1 LKISDI
7 LRPLKEMIP
16 ANEPVKMPEDIP
28 SILTEASVIGKTRSN
43 GEKGEEVISKLRL
56 TNKLLSYNISKF
68 ETVIDNLNDGIII
81 LDSSSRIL
89 AINHIME
96 QLLGL
101 KRGEVKGKHISEC
114 VCSNEIFNFILENYE
129 SIDKLVEKTA
139 DINVTS
145 SNLRVS
151 YKTLIRDDGNACGS
165 LLIAKDITSQKLAE
179 QAKVEFLSHVSHELK
194 SPINTIKG
202 YTEMIIKGEVKNKET
217 LMEFANTV
225 NEEADRLASLINNLL
240 NLTKIERGSLALSKS
255 MTRSKEFIENV
266 FKIATYQKKKLMN
279 YELIIP
285 EKLPPINIDKE
296 FMGTVLINLIGN
308 ATKYTPEKGRVTV
321 KVEETGDKIMI
332 HIIDTGIGIS
342 EEDISH
348 IFEKFYRSTDE
359 KVRKQTGHGLG
370 LSIAKQIV
378 ELHDGEIMVISKRG
392 EGSQFTVVLPIEE
405 GYFLE

>member
-1 LKISDI
+1 
-7 LRPLKEMIP
+7 MMP
-16 ANEPVKMPEDIP
+16 ANEPVKTIEDIP
-28 SILTEASVIGKTRSN
+28 SILTEASLIGKTKNN
-43 GEKGEEVISKLRL
+43 GEKGEDVISKLRL

-114 VCSNEIFNFILENYE
+114 ACNNEIFNFILEHYE

-151 YKTLIRDDGNACGS
+151 YKTLIRGDGNACGS

-255 MTRSKEFIENV
+255 MTRSKEFVENV
-266 FKIATYQKKKLMN
+266 FKIATSQKKKLIN

-285 EKLPPINIDKE
+285 DKLPPMNIDKE

-308 ATKYTPEKGRVTV
+308 ATKYTPEKGRITV

-342 EEDISH
+342 EEDIPH
-348 IFEKFYRSTDE
+348 IFEKFYRSADE

-378 ELHDGEIMVISKRG
+378 ELHDGEIKVISKRG